1 MNIIQEITDLEVGN
15 VLSDVNLKE
24 YTTYQLE
31 GKALGI
37 VYPKDTEGLII
48 LLKYL
53 RENHIKHK
61 ILGKGSNLIFSKDY
75 YDGILIK
82 LDSLDELEI
91 KGNTVRVGAGY
102 SLIKLSNRLS
112 RLGYTGMEFATG
124 IPGTVGGAVF
134 MNAGAY
140 KSDIGYILKSVKV
153 LNPRYR
159 VVEMT
164 NFEMDFHYRT
174 SFLQKHPDYIC
185 LEATFLLK
193 KGNSEEIMQLIED
206 RKKRRME
213 TQPLEFPSAGSVF
226 RNTEGDYA
234 GRLIEEIGYKGHSIG
249 DALVSEKHANFI
261 INKGHAKGEDIKKL
275 ILDIQEKVKEK
286 YGVELKIEQEF
297 VE

>member
-124 IPGTVGGAVF
+124 I
-134 MNAGAY
+134 
-140 KSDIGYILKSVKV
+140 
-153 LNPRYR
+153 
-159 VVEMT
+159 
-164 NFEMDFHYRT
+164 
-174 SFLQKHPDYIC
+174 
-185 LEATFLLK
+185 
-193 KGNSEEIMQLIED
+193 
-206 RKKRRME
+206 
-213 TQPLEFPSAGSVF
+213 
-226 RNTEGDYA
+226 
-234 GRLIEEIGYKGHSIG
+234 
-249 DALVSEKHANFI
+249 
-261 INKGHAKGEDIKKL
+261 
-275 ILDIQEKVKEK
+275 QE
-286 YGVELKIEQEF
+286 L
-297 VE
+297 

>member
-1 MNIIQEITDLEVGN
+1 MNIIEEIEELEVGT
-15 VLSDVNLKE
+15 VLSNIYLKD

-31 GKALGI
+31 GTALGL
-37 VYPKDTEGLII
+37 VFPKDIEGLII

-53 RENHIKHK
+53 REKKIKHK
-61 ILGKGSNLIFSKDY
+61 ILGKGSNLIFSNSY

-102 SLIKLSNRLS
+102 SLTKLSNRLS

-124 IPGTVGGAVF
+124 IPGSVGGAIF

-140 KSDIGYILKSVKV
+140 KSDMGYIVKSVKV
-153 LNPRYR
+153 LTPRYR

-164 NFEMDFHYRT
+164 NFDMHFHYRT
-174 SFLQKHPDYIC
+174 SFLQTHPDYIC

-193 KGNSEEIMQLIED
+193 KGNPEEIMQLIED
-206 RKKRRME
+206 RKNRRIE
-213 TQPLEFPSAGSVF
+213 TQPLEYPSAGSVF
-226 RNTEGDYA
+226 RNPDGDYA
-234 GRLIEEIGYKGHSIG
+234 GRLIEEIGYKGYAIG

-261 INKGHAKGEDIKKL
+261 INKGHARGEDIKKL
-275 ILDIQEKVKEK
+275 ILEIQSKVKEK
-286 YGVELKIEQEF
+286 YGVELKVEQEF